1 MDTNNET
8 TTPSNANAFLTP
20 QEARVLA
27 SLMEKQLATP
37 KYYPLT
43 PKALTVACNQKTSR
57 EPVMNLSEGEVRH
70 ILNLLEHRGLVKV
83 DSGDRTYR
91 ISHRV
96 KQHFDLDSSEL
107 AVLTVLILRM
117 PQTLNDILRRTARM
131 AEFADTGEVQL
142 VLEALMERD
151 QPLAVLLPRGP
162 GRREDR
168 YWHTLCGAYQ
178 EEHSAPDKE
187 STDSADGADER
198 LTRLEDRL
206 DSLESKLEEV
216 IQQIGGLRLK

>member
-1 MDTNNET
+1 MDNPNE
-8 TTPSNANAFLTP
+8 PLAPRDENVFLTP

-27 SLMEKQLATP
+27 ALMEKQLATP

-43 PKALTVACNQKTSR
+43 PNALTAACNQKSSR

-70 ILNLLEHRGLVKV
+70 ILNLLENRSLVKV

-91 ISHRV
+91 ISHRI
-96 KQHFDLDSSEL
+96 KQTFDLERSEL
-107 AVLTVLILRM
+107 AVFTVLMLRM

-131 AEFADTGEVQL
+131 AEFTDTDEVQL
-142 VLEALMERD
+142 VLEALRERD

-168 YWHTLCGAYQ
+168 YWHTLCGEFK
-178 EEHSAPDKE
+178 EERGIPNKDIV
-187 STDSADGADER
+187 ADGADER
-198 LTRLEDRL
+198 LTRLEERL
-206 DSLESKLEEV
+206 DALESRLEEV
-216 IQQIGGLRLK
+216 LQQIGELRRE

>member
-1 MDTNNET
+1 MDNNNESAA
-8 TTPSNANAFLTP
+8 PSNDPAFLSA

-27 SLMEKQLATP
+27 TLMEKHLATP

-43 PKALTVACNQKTSR
+43 PNALTAACNQKSSR

-70 ILNLLEHRGLVKV
+70 IINLLEHRNLLKV

-96 KQHFDLDSSEL
+96 KQTFDLDRSEL
-107 AVLTVLILRM
+107 AVLTVLMLRM

-131 AEFADTGEVQL
+131 VEFGEPSEVQL
-142 VLEALMERD
+142 VLESLMKRD
-151 QPLAVLLPRGP
+151 RALAVLIPRGP

-168 YWHTLCGAYQ
+168 YWHTLCGAVPQ
-178 EEHSAPDKE
+178 EPGTRNKDIPIA
-187 STDSADGADER
+187 TDGADER
-198 LTRLEDRL
+198 LARFEERL
-206 DSLESKLEEV
+206 DALESKLEEV
-216 IQQIGGLRLK
+216 FQQIGELRRE

>member
-1 MDTNNET
+1 SMDHDQDSA
-8 TTPSNANAFLTP
+8 TPSDAKPFVTP

-43 PKALTVACNQKTSR
+43 PNALTQACNQKSSR

-91 ISHRV
+91 ISHRI
-96 KQHFDLDSSEL
+96 KQHFDLERSEL
-107 AVLTVLILRM
+107 AVLTVLMLRY

-131 AEFADTGEVQL
+131 AEFSDADEVQL
-142 VLEALMERD
+142 VVESLMDRD
-151 QPLAVLLPRGP
+151 EPLVVLIPRGP

-168 YWHTLCGAYQ
+168 YWHTLCGPCK
-178 EEHSAPDKE
+178 EEFLGPEKPESAKDA
-187 STDSADGADER
+187 ADDR
-198 LTRLEDRL
+198 LARLEDRIEQ
-206 DSLESKLEEV
+206 LEYKMDEV
-216 IQQIGGLRLK
+216 LRELAALQRE

>member
-1 MDTNNET
+1 MD
-8 TTPSNANAFLTP
+8 NANESEAKNTESAFLTP

-43 PKALTVACNQKTSR
+43 PNALTVACNQKSSR

-70 ILNLLEHRGLVKV
+70 IANLLEHRGLLKV

-96 KQHFDLDSSEL
+96 KQVFDLDRSQIAVL
-107 AVLTVLILRM
+107 AVLMLRM
-117 PQTLNDILRRTARM
+117 PQTLNDILRRTERM
-131 AEFADTGEVQL
+131 VEFADTDELQL
-142 VLEALMERD
+142 AVDRLIERD
-151 QPLAVLLPRGP
+151 RPLAVLIPRGA

-168 YWHTLCGAYQ
+168 YWHTLCGAIP
-178 EEHSAPDKE
+178 EGALASDKDSSAEHGND
-187 STDSADGADER
+187 R
-198 LTRLEDRL
+198 LTRLEERL
-206 DSLESKLEEV
+206 DAIESKLEEV
-216 IQQIGGLRLK
+216 LKQIGTPLQE